1 MEQIIGVFKD
11 YLSVVG
17 YSIGTQSMLPTCVK
31 EFLHYRQCSDVS
43 AVTPSDIRQFYEW
56 LQVRPLKRK
65 EGALS
70 ETMITHYMYALR
82 VFFDWLQATG
92 DVPVNPI
99 SSLKFKAAVYNSRKP
114 LTREEI
120 GRLFDVAT
128 TVKERVVLHLFYS
141 CGLRRSEAVRLQTT
155 DVHVSHQMLYVKRGK
170 NARRRVIPLP
180 NKVAAVFGQY
190 LKYERS
196 RSRKS
201 GSSFML
207 NCAGRSMRG
216 DSFMRILKRL
226 LSKAGLSKDI
236 TLHHLR
242 HSIATH
248 LLHAGMSLGYV
259 RDYLGHLRLEST
271 QIYAVPGAHQLQE
284 L

>member
-11 YLSVVG
+11 YLSVIG

-43 AVTPSDIRQFYEW
+43 MVRPSDIREFYEW

-65 EGALS
+65 EGTLS
-70 ETMITHYMYALR
+70 EMMIAHYMYALR
-82 VFFDWLQATG
+82 VFFDWLQAANV
-92 DVPVNPI
+92 VPVNPI
-99 SSLKFKAAVYNSRKP
+99 SSLKFKTAVYNGRKP
-114 LTREEI
+114 LSIEEI
-120 GRLFDVAT
+120 QQLFDVAT

-141 CGLRRSEAVRLQTT
+141 CGLRRTEAVRLQVT
-155 DVHVSHQMLYVKRGK
+155 DVHFSHK

-180 NKVAAVFGQY
+180 NKVAVLFGQY
-190 LKYERS
+190 IKQERS

-207 NCAGRSMRG
+207 NSAGRPMRG
-216 DSFMRILKRL
+216 DSYMRILKKL
-226 LSKAGLSKDI
+226 LAKAGLSKDV

-259 RDYLGHLRLEST
+259 RDYLGHRLLEST
-271 QIYAVPGAHQLQE
+271 QIYATPGAHQLQQ